1 VFPFDLSGPAFIAF
15 YLVFGAL
22 TVFVTGWYVERR
34 EANGPLARLTDP
46 LQIAFLRGGANEAMR
61 ICALTLIDRGL
72 LVATEQTVATRK
84 GTNIEELRRPLE
96 QAILRK
102 FEQAGAISNMY
113 EDRTIQR
120 ACEPIER
127 QLQDR
132 RLLMGELVAES
143 RRDARKLAL
152 VLLIGVAA
160 LKIVIALG
168 RGRTNIGFLIVLTLV
183 FSGYLIYRLRR
194 PGRTGL
200 GKMVLDDLQQ
210 LFQRRRHKA
219 DKLRAGLATDEA
231 ALLAAV
237 FGLSVL
243 PKSAYPFVPEMFPR
257 AHQTASQGSSCGAS
271 CGTSSSCSSG
281 SSSSSSSSSSCS
293 SGGCGGGGC
302 GGCGS

>member
-1 VFPFDLSGPAFIAF
+1 VFPFDLSGPPFLAF
-15 YLVFGAL
+15 YIVFGAL
-22 TVFVTGWYVERR
+22 TVYLTGWFVERR

-46 LQIAFLRGGANEAMR
+46 LQIAFLRGGENEAMR
-61 ICALTLIDRGL
+61 ICALTLLDRGL
-72 LVATEQTVATRK
+72 LIANEQTVTTRE
-84 GTNIEELRRPLE
+84 GLHIEDLRRPLE

-102 FEQAGAISNMY
+102 FEQPAAISAMY
-113 EDRTIQR
+113 EDRAVR
-120 ACEPIER
+120 KACECIER

-132 RLLMGELVAES
+132 RLVMGDLVAES

-152 VLLIGVAA
+152 VLLVGTAA
-160 LKIVIALG
+160 IKIVIALG

-183 FSGYLIYRLRR
+183 FSGYLVYRLRR

-200 GKMVLDDLQQ
+200 GKLVLDDLQQ

-219 DKLRAGLATDEA
+219 DKLRPGLATDEA

-243 PKSAYPFVPEMFPR
+243 PTSAYPFVPEMFPR
-257 AHQTASQGSSCGAS
+257 ATQPYGQGTSCGAS
-271 CGTSSSCSSG
+271 CGASTSSSC
-281 SSSSSSSSSSCS
+281 SSSSSSCS